1 MHGRTAPFHLVRL
14 DEHRMAGLPIEFSAM
29 LSAPLRAA
37 AGQNGVHLCVTPF
50 NGDYA
55 GYVLPAP
62 NYDVDAYEASVD
74 FLGPWGGEYF
84 AGLIRVGIGLERA
97 EK

>member
-1 MHGRTAPFHLVRL
+1 
-14 DEHRMAGLPIEFSAM
+14 
-29 LSAPLRAA
+29 
-37 AGQNGVHLCVTPF
+37 VHLCVTPF

-62 NYDVDAYEASVD
+62 NYEVDAYEASMD

-84 AGLIRVGIGLERA
+84 AGLIRVGIGLEPA